1 MEKYKEVIP
10 IFFAV
15 DDGYIPFLAVTL
27 QSIVEKS
34 KEEYYYVVKI
44 LYTNISEENKEK
56 INKYKRENIEIEFV
70 NLNYYIEKVKDK
82 LYTRDYFSMTTYF
95 RLFISNLYPQY
106 NKAIYLD
113 SDIVLLTDVAELY
126 MQDIGDNLVGAVAD
140 DIIQQNEVF
149 QEYVEKVV
157 GVASYKTY
165 FNAGMLIMNLDEL
178 RKTDFQGKFLYLLET
193 VKYSVVQDQDYLNR
207 ICKGRV
213 KLLDK
218 SWNVMPNATKD
229 INEADIKLIHYN
241 YQYKPWHYD
250 NIPYAKYFWDL
261 AKKTEFYN
269 KLAEVKEN
277 FTDEMKYQDRVAD
290 TKLRELAKKETD
302 CVGDDRAYIKSN
314 IEEKKHRDYKKYLLP
329 KRYRNSVIESQSR
342 EEVYERIR
350 DLEKNG
356 IFDLDVEQ
364 DPPTIPL
371 TPENV
376 DYLREKGLN
385 RIKNVLA
392 NRMGEKYLKDL
403 IKNKKLIIKDIKG
416 LENLENV
423 KTGAMITC
431 NHFNPND
438 FLTIEQ
444 VFRKTNQIKTKKLY
458 KVIREGNY
466 TNFPGFP
473 GFLFRNGDT
482 LPLSA
487 NTSTMI
493 EFMKA
498 VDTILQRGEF
508 ILIYPEQSMWW
519 NYRKPKP
526 LKIGAY
532 KMAAKNNVP
541 VIPIFITM
549 EDSEIIG
556 DDGEPVQE
564 YTVNIAKPIYPDENL
579 SIKENTEKMREENA
593 KVWKEIYEDFYKIP
607 LEYTTIKEDKETV
620 NE

>member
-113 SDIVLLTDVAELY
+113 SDIVILTDVAELY

-498 VDTILQRGEF
+498 VDTILQRGDF

>member
-444 VFRKTNQIKTKKLY
+444 VFRKTNQIKTK
-458 KVIREGNY
+458 NY
-466 TNFPGFP
+466 
-473 GFLFRNGDT
+473 
-482 LPLSA
+482 
-487 NTSTMI
+487 
-493 EFMKA
+493 
-498 VDTILQRGEF
+498 
-508 ILIYPEQSMWW
+508 
-519 NYRKPKP
+519 
-526 LKIGAY
+526 
-532 KMAAKNNVP
+532 
-541 VIPIFITM
+541 
-549 EDSEIIG
+549 
-556 DDGEPVQE
+556 
-564 YTVNIAKPIYPDENL
+564 
-579 SIKENTEKMREENA
+579 IK
-593 KVWKEIYEDFYKIP
+593 
-607 LEYTTIKEDKETV
+607 
-620 NE
+620 